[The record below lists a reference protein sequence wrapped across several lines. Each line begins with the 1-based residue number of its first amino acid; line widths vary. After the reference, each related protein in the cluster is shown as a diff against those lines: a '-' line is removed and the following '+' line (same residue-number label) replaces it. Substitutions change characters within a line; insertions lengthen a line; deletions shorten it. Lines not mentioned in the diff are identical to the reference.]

1 MSTLFTSSCMTA
13 QISLN
18 VLWLFSRLPAT
29 YMQAAY
35 TALRVRP
42 FRVLASWVC
51 SLEFAIQAHDMTTGG
66 PSVPVSKC
74 VCRKFGHAAD
84 QVQHVSCPNHDTILH
99 KLHHVENA
107 RFHDVS

>member
-51 SLEFAIQAHDMTTGG
+51 RLRFESVQTHDHD
-66 PSVPVSKC
+66 SSKTQCACQQVC
-74 VCRKFGHAAD
+74 VCRWSGHAAD
-84 QVQHVSCPNHDTILH
+84 EVQHGLCAPN
-99 KLHHVENA
+99 A
-107 RFHDVS
+107 